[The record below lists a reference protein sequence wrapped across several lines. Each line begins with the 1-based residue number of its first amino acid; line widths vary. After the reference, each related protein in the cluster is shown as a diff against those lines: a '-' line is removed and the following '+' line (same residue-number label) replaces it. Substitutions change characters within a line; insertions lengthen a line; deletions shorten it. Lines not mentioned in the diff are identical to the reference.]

1 MTTTFFFKIIL
12 FFTFFFGLL
21 GFIISP
27 FMRLEKGERVAGWS
41 FLVAIISLIGILFLS
56 NF

>member
-1 MTTTFFFKIIL
+1 MTTVLFFKIIL
-12 FFTFFFGLL
+12 MFAFFFGLI

-27 FMRLEKGERVAGWS
+27 FMELKKMEKVAGWS
-41 FLVAIISLIGILFLS
+41 FLITLLSLVGILFLS